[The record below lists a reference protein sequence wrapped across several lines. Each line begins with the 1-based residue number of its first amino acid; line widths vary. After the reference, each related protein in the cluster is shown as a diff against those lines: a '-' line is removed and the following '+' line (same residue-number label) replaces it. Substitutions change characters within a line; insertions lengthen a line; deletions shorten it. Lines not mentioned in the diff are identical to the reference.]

1 MKTEFTLTQKRALAV
16 ATVIAILF
24 GAYFLRQYFVLIVVA
39 AVVAYLFSPL
49 YNRLNKRMGMG
60 LSATLTLLAAFA
72 SVIVPVG
79 LIVLI
84 AVVQITEM
92 VKSVADWVQKTDLST
107 LGDKTLKFVND
118 LLARVPFADVTVTPE
133 MIRKAMTTVAQNG
146 GEWLLHTLQGA
157 AGGLIGGITAA
168 ILFLYVFLS
177 LLTNKEGVQR
187 LIRQLNP
194 LGEEVTDLYL
204 AKMGAM
210 VNGTVRGQFIIA
222 VCQGF
227 AGATSIYIAGFHDGF
242 FIFAILLS
250 ALSVIPLGSGVVSIP
265 FGVGMMLFGNVFGG
279 IFVIAFHII
288 VVTNID
294 NVLRPILVPKE
305 ARLDSALM
313 LLSVFAG
320 IAMFGAFGIVI
331 GPVLMIVIVTTISVY
346 LAVYKGVPM
355 EHHDDDDTEKS
366 KKNKGKLRRLALKAR
381 QAQPA
386 TGSAD
391 NDKDEKEDDPD
402 ADAEDTEAA
411 AAAEATDVAKP
422 NAP

>member
-1 MKTEFTLTQKRALAV
+1 MRVPAMQNEFTLTQRRALAV

-24 GAYFLRQYFVLIVVA
+24 GAYFLRTYFILIVVA

-49 YNRLNKRMGMG
+49 YDRLKKRLGTG

-79 LIVLI
+79 LIGLI
-84 AVVQITEM
+84 AVVQISEM
-92 VKSVADWVQKTDLST
+92 VKSVAEWVQRTDMST
-107 LGDKTLKFVND
+107 LGDKTLKLVNE
-118 LLARVPFADVTVTPE
+118 LLSRVPFADITVTPE
-133 MIRKAMTTVAQNG
+133 MIRKAMTTVGQNG
-146 GEWLLHTLQGA
+146 GQWLLHTLQGA

-168 ILFLYVFLS
+168 ILFLYVFIS
-177 LLTNKEGVQR
+177 LLTNKDAVQR

-222 VCQGF
+222 VCQGV
-227 AGATSIYIAGFHDGF
+227 AGAISIYIGGFHDGF
-242 FIFAILLS
+242 FIFAIILS
-250 ALSVIPLGSGVVSIP
+250 ALSVIPLGSGVITIP
-265 FGVGMMLFGNVFGG
+265 FGIGMMLFGNVFGG
-279 IFVIAFHII
+279 IFVILFHLI

-294 NVLRPILVPKE
+294 NFLRPILVPRE

-320 IAMFGAFGIVI
+320 IGMFGAFGIVI

-346 LAVYKGVPM
+346 LAVYKGVPL
-355 EHHDDDDTEKS
+355 EQQDDDDTERS
-366 KKNKGKLRRLALKAR
+366 KRKKRSLRRLARRAR
-381 QAQPA
+381 RAEPEA
-386 TGSAD
+386 P
-391 NDKDEKEDDPD
+391 DPD
-402 ADAEDTEAA
+402 DAKSQPDEEAA
-411 AAAEATDVAKP
+411 AKP
-422 NAP
+422 DAP